1 MDKCLVESVANCNDA
16 TLVGPFSCWK
26 CSIILLTTE
35 SVNVPWMLHIWMNI
49 VPNIT
54 CYYHIDL
61 NIYISFRLRIITIY
75 WEICLWKLFSG
86 TSYIVIHWG
95 IVAFRVTFCRLGR
108 LRVNILGP
116 KVLPL
121 VVFVYFSH
129 FTRKYYYL
137 PAIISQVSMMRC

>member
-1 MDKCLVESVANCNDA
+1 MDKCPVDRVTNITDA
-16 TLVGPFSCWK
+16 TLVVPFCCW
-26 CSIILLTTE
+26 SAVLLLTTE

-54 CYYHIDL
+54 CHYHIDL
-61 NIYISFRLRIITIY
+61 SIYISFRLRIITIY
-75 WEICLWKLFSG
+75 SEMCLWKLFSG
-86 TSYIVIHWG
+86 TSYIVIYWG

-129 FTRKYYYL
+129 FTRNYYYL